1 MEMNNEWI
9 IDDDFELSEET
20 LSIEDMLKQRKRIK
34 LLAIDDGVTDEE
46 FDKIISRMRNKEE

>member
-1 MEMNNEWI
+1 MNNEWI